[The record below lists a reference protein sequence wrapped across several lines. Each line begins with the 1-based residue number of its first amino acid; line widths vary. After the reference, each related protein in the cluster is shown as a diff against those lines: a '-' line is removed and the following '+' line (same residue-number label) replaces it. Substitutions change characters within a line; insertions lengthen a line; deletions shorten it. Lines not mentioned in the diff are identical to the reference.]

1 MIKNHKTVFKTSSRK
16 RNSHE
21 KRKKESLTLLY
32 SPILYGKASSTRIE
46 PFLVVNC
53 YDVQSHLIISK
64 PKLFFIF
71 YINSW
76 IYQLGKNE
84 TSNVNIEQ
92 LAI

>member
-1 MIKNHKTVFKTSSRK
+1 MEKHQVQELNH
-16 RNSHE
+16 
-21 KRKKESLTLLY
+21 
-32 SPILYGKASSTRIE
+32 
-46 PFLVVNC
+46 FLWYLNC

-76 IYQLGKNE
+76 IYQQGKNE